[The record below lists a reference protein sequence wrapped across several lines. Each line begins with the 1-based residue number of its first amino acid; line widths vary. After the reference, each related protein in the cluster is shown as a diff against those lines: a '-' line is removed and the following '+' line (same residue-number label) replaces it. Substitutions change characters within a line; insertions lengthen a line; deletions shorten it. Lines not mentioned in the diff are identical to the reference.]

1 MPNNNKMTGGAAVV
15 AELIRHGV
23 DTVFGIP
30 GGQNLAIYDAL
41 RAEQSRIRHVMG
53 RHEQGL
59 AFMADGYA
67 RASGRVGVVIAT
79 SGPAVANLACGMGQA
94 TTDTSPL
101 LAVTSAVSSRL
112 IGKRRGGIHDCG
124 DASDI
129 MRPVCRHVRRCNSV
143 EEIPAVLQ
151 ELMHN
156 LRAGR
161 PGGAFCEVP
170 CDVLDA
176 QGEVE
181 ILPPLDVSR
190 AKPQKKAVET
200 AVKLLAAAQRPLL
213 WVGTGATI
221 SGAGSEIVELAERLG
236 AIIVHTSLGR
246 GLVSSEHPQVVSI
259 DGALMTE
266 VNDVVAE
273 ADVVLAVGSM
283 FKQEDTANWQTKFGE
298 KLIHIDVDAE
308 EIGRSY
314 AAEIGIVADAKRAL
328 VDILAALPPGK
339 PAPAAW
345 VARGKQAEAARLER
359 RRRHLPLEMQALDIL
374 RAAVPRDGILV
385 CDRCNLGYSMY
396 RCGPAYSPRSFQYPM
411 GYGALGGA
419 LPQAIGAKLAC
430 PEKPVV
436 CVIGDGGFQF
446 TSAELATAAQEK
458 VPFVIVLCNNG
469 RYGAIRAAQDR
480 NYGGRHFAVNL
491 ANPDFQMLAAAHGI
505 PATRCDE
512 LESFARQLKTAIA
525 ANELRLIELTVDLA
539 DP

>member
-1 MPNNNKMTGGAAVV
+1 MADNKMTGGAAVV
-15 AELIRHGV
+15 AELVSHGV

-41 RAEQSRIRHVMG
+41 RAERNRIRHVMG

-67 RASGRVGVVIAT
+67 RASGGVGVVIAT
-79 SGPAVANLACGMGQA
+79 SGPAVANLACAMGQA

-101 LAVTSAVSSRL
+101 LAVTSAVSSHL

-129 MRPVCRHVRRCNSV
+129 MRAVCRHVRRCRSLG
-143 EEIPAVLQ
+143 EIPLVLR
-151 ELMHN
+151 ELMHI
-156 LRAGR
+156 LRTER
-161 PGGAFCEVP
+161 PGAAFCEIP

-181 ILPPLDVSR
+181 ILPPLKVSHTEPDMEKV
-190 AKPQKKAVET
+190 AKA
-200 AVKLLAAAQRPLL
+200 ARLLAGAKRPIL
-213 WVGTGATI
+213 WVGTGATA
-221 SGAGSEIVELAERLG
+221 SGAGSEVIELAERLG
-236 AIIVHTSLGR
+236 AIIIHTTLGR
-246 GLVSSEHPQVVSI
+246 GLVSSEHPQVVSL

-266 VNDVVAE
+266 VNDVIAE

-283 FKQEDTANWQTKFGE
+283 FKQEDTANWHTKFGD
-298 KLIHIDVDAE
+298 KLIHIDIDGE

-314 AAEIGIVADAKRAL
+314 AADVAVVADAKTAL
-328 VDILAALPPGK
+328 HAILSLLRRTK
-339 PAPAAW
+339 PSSKEW
-345 VARGKQAEAARLER
+345 IARGKHAERTRLEQR
-359 RRRHLPLEMQALDIL
+359 RRLCPLEMQALDIL
-374 RAAVPRDGILV
+374 RAAVPADGILV
-385 CDRCNLGYSMY
+385 CDRCSLGYWMY
-396 RCGPAYSPRSFQYPM
+396 RCGAVYQPRSFQYPM

-430 PEKPVV
+430 PQKPVV

-446 TSAELATAAQEK
+446 TSAELATAVQEK

-480 NYGGRHFAVNL
+480 NFGGRHFAVDL
-491 ANPDFQMLAAAHGI
+491 VNPDFQILASAHGI
-505 PATRCDE
+505 PAARCSD
-512 LESFARQLKTAIA
+512 LESFARQLNAAVA